1 MKKYVICL
9 SLIVL
14 LVMLS
19 GCGTMGAFRSNNL
32 TNVELSQA
40 NFNIIARNVQG
51 TAMQGYLF
59 GVSASQGFT
68 VGSFGIARVSGV
80 EKPYDSAVRDLWDK
94 FEEKYG
100 SIEGKKLALANI
112 RQDIEV
118 LNLFVYT
125 EARYFITADVIEFTE

>member
-1 MKKYVICL
+1 
-9 SLIVL
+9 
-14 LVMLS
+14 
-19 GCGTMGAFRSNNL
+19 MGAFRSNNL
-32 TNVELSQA
+32 TNVELSRA
-40 NFNIIARNVQG
+40 NFNIIARNVQS
-51 TAMQGYLF
+51 TAMQGYIF

-80 EKPYDSAVRDLWDK
+80 EKPYDSAMRYLWDK
-94 FEEKYG
+94 FEDKYG

-112 RQDIEV
+112 RQDVEV